1 MSIEFS
7 KSYVGKF
14 GEDVCTKYLKK
25 SKKLKILERNSTIG
39 HLEADIVAYNK
50 EYIVFVE
57 VKTRNIDKNNY
68 SRPADSVNSKKRT
81 NLITF
86 AYAFVK
92 KLPTKFRNLS
102 IRIDVCEIY
111 VCGDKKLKVS
121 ELNYIENAITE

>member
-1 MSIEFS
+1 MNIEFS

-14 GEDVCTKYLKK
+14 GEDFCAKYIKK
-25 SKKLKILERNSTIG
+25 TKKLKILERNSTIG
-39 HLEADIVAYNK
+39 HLEADIIAYNK

-57 VKTRNIDKNNY
+57 VKTRNLDKNNY
-68 SRPADSVNSKKRT
+68 SRPADAVNSKKRT

-92 KLPTKFRNLS
+92 KLPKKFRNLS